1 MKHDAVDKLQS
12 IPKSIHTQA
21 QTMIHTHVYIS
32 SPAVYITC
40 YFDSIY
46 VGFSDAVSQRD
57 DISDLCSGHIFS
69 LPPVHRKKKLSI
81 SETWHLKLLLT
92 RNLPECVSNSI
103 LKVDEIVCVDGQQV
117 PSVEEHVSFLKD
129 IVKLLLLW
137 LLQVS
142 SITTERSPGC
152 YFRHQQTRLTW
163 VEDRGN
169 HNRLN

>member
-69 LPPVHRKKKLSI
+69 LPPVHRKKKTFNI
-81 SETWHLKLLLT
+81 RDMTFETVADKELT
-92 RNLPECVSNSI
+92 
-103 LKVDEIVCVDGQQV
+103 
-117 PSVEEHVSFLKD
+117 
-129 IVKLLLLW
+129 
-137 LLQVS
+137 
-142 SITTERSPGC
+142 
-152 YFRHQQTRLTW
+152 
-163 VEDRGN
+163 
-169 HNRLN
+169 